1 MTRTKTTKETLE
13 SIGFEIIQD
22 FNTLMRKKLLGFD
35 LIFDLENNNVFI
47 KKAFETTISLP
58 RKFTYIDEVTT
69 LLTGLT
75 GKTQFRK

>member
-1 MTRTKTTKETLE
+1 
-13 SIGFEIIQD
+13 
-22 FNTLMRKKLLGFD
+22 MRKKLLGFD

-58 RKFTYIDEVTT
+58 RKFTYIEEVTT